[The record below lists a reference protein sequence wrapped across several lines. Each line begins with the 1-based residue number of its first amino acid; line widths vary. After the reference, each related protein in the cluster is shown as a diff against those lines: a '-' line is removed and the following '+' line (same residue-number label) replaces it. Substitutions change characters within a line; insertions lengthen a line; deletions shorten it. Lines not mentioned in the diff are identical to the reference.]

1 VKADEALAQ
10 MQRESPRDAWWFKL
24 YGRVVIGAQL
34 AVVVSILVM
43 ATGSSRRGA
52 AASGLDLTA
61 LGAAGFWTSLI
72 SWYVLARGR
81 SGIAQRNRIAL
92 DGFAPRFDP
101 VARLRSSRAFGTRLA
116 ALWVAV
122 AAGVGAEM
130 AWSSGALTLL
140 AAAAAFG
147 AVVLASRFVPIF
159 VAPSGAISAHHDSEA
174 ARYRGAPTELPAD
187 IVSGIRCERRAKL
200 PAWLAVIVLALL
212 CVPGAGGVA
221 LVAGL
226 VAAPVVVPVLE
237 SRAFARAGRSSLRLR
252 GTQLIASDSAGH
264 EVAAIDLTRPF
275 TYQVLSQA
283 DLEAAYRL
291 DQDGQ
296 RVEFTS
302 ESELAP
308 WLVRDVLKRDWPPRD
323 RAAWDAA

>member
-1 VKADEALAQ
+1 VKPGAALAQ
-10 MQRESPRDAWWFKL
+10 MQRESPREALWFARC
-24 YGRVVIGAQL
+24 GHASVAAR
-34 AVVVSILVM
+34 
-43 ATGSSRRGA
+43 ATVLIS
-52 AASGLDLTA
+52 A
-61 LGAAGFWTSLI
+61 LLFFAGFRRHDDDLATAGGYGFWVGLAT
-72 SWYVLARGR
+72 WFVLARAR
-81 SGIAQRNRIAL
+81 FLIAQRNHIAL
-92 DGFAPRFDP
+92 DGFGSGFDP
-101 VARLRSSRAFGTRLA
+101 IAQLRTSRAFGTRV
-116 ALWVAV
+116 VAMGV
-122 AAGVGAEM
+122 AATAAIGANL
-130 AWSSGALTLL
+130 AWRSDALTLL

-174 ARYRGAPTELPAD
+174 ARYRGAPAELPAD

-221 LVAGL
+221 FVAGL

-237 SRAFARAGRSSLRLR
+237 SRAFARAGRRSLRLR

-264 EVAAIDLTRPF
+264 ESAAIDLTRPF
-275 TYQVLSQA
+275 TYQVLSQT